1 MRTSAAGLAASP
13 GPGRRAS
20 RLGAPRQAG
29 DTEVWFY
36 ERVQLVR
43 VDRRVEFGEHS
54 PHQSEMDGADDLRV
68 FASRLSKR
76 AVA

>member
-1 MRTSAAGLAASP
+1 V
-13 GPGRRAS
+13 
-20 RLGAPRQAG
+20 G